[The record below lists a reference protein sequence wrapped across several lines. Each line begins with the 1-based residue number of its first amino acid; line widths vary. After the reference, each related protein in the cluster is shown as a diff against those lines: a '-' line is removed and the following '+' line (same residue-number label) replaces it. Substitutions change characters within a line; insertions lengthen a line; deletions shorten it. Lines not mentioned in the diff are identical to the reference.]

1 MRHFVLLLTFLGG
14 AAMIVWGSALWGYNP
29 LWPLWVVAG
38 LAMIAAA
45 IVNIRRKG
53 RQIREDL
60 NAGKDVIARWQLSQD
75 DLNAFHPVDRARAG
89 PRFANRNIVSI
100 PKTAPPEGVPVI
112 LGKLNWL
119 IGTRLYHSVPGG
131 PLLCSVAMFG
141 GDPGFIEAATVTRS
155 SGAGY
160 HMTLAR
166 LPVPIHARQAGQE
179 AYASLAAQ
187 VPTPNSELL
196 QRNFPG
202 YLQSLPR

>member
-1 MRHFVLLLTFLGG
+1 MRHLVLFLTFLGG
-14 AAMIVWGSALWGYNP
+14 VGMIVWGSALWGYNP

-38 LAMIAAA
+38 LAMIVGV

-60 NAGKDVIARWQLSQD
+60 NAGKDVIARWQLSQA
-75 DLNAFHPVDRARAG
+75 DLDAFHPVDRARSG
-89 PRFANRNIVSI
+89 GRIANRNIVGI

-112 LGKLNWL
+112 LGQLKWL
-119 IGTRLYHSVPGG
+119 VGTRLYNAVPGG

-141 GDPGFIEAATVTRS
+141 GDPGFIETAAVQRS

-160 HMTLAR
+160 FMIVAR
-166 LPVPIHARQAGQE
+166 LPVPIHARQAGLE
-179 AYASLAAQ
+179 AYARLAAQ
-187 VPTPNSELL
+187 VPTPNVKLL
-196 QRNFPG
+196 QRHFPG